1 MLEHSGLAAALLA
14 LAEEAP
20 RLVLGE
26 IPQGRLAPAAES
38 AAYHL
43 VAEILRRAPS
53 GQVEVRGRLRGGRL
67 VLDVESEAGQPDSL
81 IDLED
86 RIGALDGRLT
96 VEGTGPRAT
105 LRAELPCG

>member
-1 MLEHSGLAAALLA
+1 M
-14 LAEEAP
+14 AED
-20 RLVLGE
+20 
-26 IPQGRLAPAAES
+26 RLAPAAES

-43 VAEILRRAPS
+43 VAEILRRAPG
-53 GQVEVRGRLRGGRL
+53 GQVEVCGRLSRGRLL
-67 VLDVESEAGQPDSL
+67 LDLKSEAGQPDSL

-96 VEGTGPRAT
+96 VERIGPGAT